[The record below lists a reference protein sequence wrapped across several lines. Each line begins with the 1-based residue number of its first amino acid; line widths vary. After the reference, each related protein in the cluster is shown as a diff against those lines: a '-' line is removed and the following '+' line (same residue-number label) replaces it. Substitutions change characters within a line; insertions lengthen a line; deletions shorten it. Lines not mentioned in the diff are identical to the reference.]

1 MKKKNIYLNIL
12 FYSNILIALVLFILF
27 ESNILL
33 EGGWTE
39 QPMKEFVVTY
49 TMELLAIVFVWLSL
63 RLLKFNKIQ
72 NWLFSN
78 SEKIESRYFLLA
90 STRILAIGLPLIL
103 NVLFYYLFINTT
115 FAGLS
120 AIHLLALMFVFPSK
134 DRLKNDTTSSN
145 NN

>member
-49 TMELLAIVFVWLSL
+49 TMELLAID
-63 RLLKFNKIQ
+63 
-72 NWLFSN
+72 
-78 SEKIESRYFLLA
+78 SEKIESKYFLLA

-103 NVLFYYLFINTT
+103 NVFFYYLFINTT

-134 DRLKNDTTSSN
+134 DRFKNDTALSN

>member
-49 TMELLAIVFVWLSL
+49 TMGIVGYCFCVA
-63 RLLKFNKIQ
+63 KFEIIEIQ
-72 NWLFSN
+72 
-78 SEKIESRYFLLA
+78 
-90 STRILAIGLPLIL
+90 
-103 NVLFYYLFINTT
+103 
-115 FAGLS
+115 
-120 AIHLLALMFVFPSK
+120 
-134 DRLKNDTTSSN
+134 
-145 NN
+145 

>member
-63 RLLKFNKIQ
+63 RLLKFNQIQ
-72 NWLFSN
+72 NWLFSD
-78 SEKIESRYFLLA
+78 S
-90 STRILAIGLPLIL
+90 
-103 NVLFYYLFINTT
+103 YLFINTT

-134 DRLKNDTTSSN
+134 DRFKNDTTSSN

>member
-1 MKKKNIYLNIL
+1 MKKKNLYLNIL

-27 ESNILL
+27 ESNII

-39 QPMKEFVVTY
+39 QPLKEFVVTY

-63 RLLKFNKIQ
+63 RLLKFNQIQ
-72 NWLFSN
+72 NWLFSD
-78 SEKIESRYFLLA
+78 SEKIESKYFLLA

-134 DRLKNDTTSSN
+134 DRFKNDTALSN

>member
-1 MKKKNIYLNIL
+1 MNKKNLYLNIL

-33 EGGWTE
+33 EGCWTE

-72 NWLFSN
+72 NWLFSD
-78 SEKIESRYFLLA
+78 SEKIESRYFLQLV
-90 STRILAIGLPLIL
+90 SFL
-103 NVLFYYLFINTT
+103 
-115 FAGLS
+115 
-120 AIHLLALMFVFPSK
+120 
-134 DRLKNDTTSSN
+134 
-145 NN
+145 

>member
-1 MKKKNIYLNIL
+1 MNKKNLYLNIL

-27 ESNILL
+27 

-72 NWLFSN
+72 NWLFSD

>member
-49 TMELLAIVFVWLSL
+49 TMELLSIVFVWLSL
-63 RLLKFNKIQ
+63 
-72 NWLFSN
+72 
-78 SEKIESRYFLLA
+78 
-90 STRILAIGLPLIL
+90 
-103 NVLFYYLFINTT
+103 
-115 FAGLS
+115 
-120 AIHLLALMFVFPSK
+120 
-134 DRLKNDTTSSN
+134 
-145 NN
+145 

>member
-27 ESNILL
+27 ESNILF

-72 NWLFSN
+72 NWLFSD
-78 SEKIESRYFLLA
+78 SEKIESRYFLLDY
-90 STRILAIGLPLIL
+90 L
-103 NVLFYYLFINTT
+103 LF
-115 FAGLS
+115 
-120 AIHLLALMFVFPSK
+120 
-134 DRLKNDTTSSN
+134 
-145 NN
+145 